1 MKEDNK
7 KNRISRV
14 FNWIACF
21 VDDTMPKFF
30 SRFFWIVGQ
39 IFSALLIM
47 ILIFLFCFRA
57 IDYILG

>member
-7 KNRISRV
+7 KNIISRV
-14 FNWIACF
+14 FDWAVFF

-30 SRFFWIVGQ
+30 SRFFWMAGQ

>member
-7 KNRISRV
+7 KNIISRTL
-14 FNWIACF
+14 NWIAYF

-30 SRFFWIVGQ
+30 SRFFWTVGQ